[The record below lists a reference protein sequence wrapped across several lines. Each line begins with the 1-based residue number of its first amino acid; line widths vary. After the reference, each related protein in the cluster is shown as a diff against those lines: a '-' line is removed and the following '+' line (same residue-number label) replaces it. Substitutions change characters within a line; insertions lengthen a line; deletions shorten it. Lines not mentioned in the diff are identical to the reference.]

1 MTQLLLVFVSSPFR
15 RSVHRILLGREVKLF
30 VGTTV
35 VRARK
40 ILYLIAV
47 IAALASI
54 SLVVIDIVGMNK
66 TAPRYVMIHFDDGFK
81 SQYDHA
87 YPILKQYGLKGTF
100 WIVCDNASGANALY
114 MRWAEVEKLV
124 ADGQD
129 IQNHGMTHARLPTL
143 TDKQIEAEVGGC
155 KEMVVRHGSSGDA
168 YAIPFNEG
176 NDEWRIVTAI
186 SKIHS
191 YGKGD
196 GGNPQLVDCG
206 GNCEILNDDGT
217 YNKHNRYTMVQ
228 WSHDSYSSGRSEPEV
243 LDGFIQAVSRGVA
256 DSDGI
261 LKIPIITY
269 HRINAG
275 GTSPSTS
282 LFESE
287 MKYLHDNG
295 FKTIG
300 MDDITYDSV
309 AKKFKLN

>member
-1 MTQLLLVFVSSPFR
+1 
-15 RSVHRILLGREVKLF
+15 
-30 VGTTV
+30 
-35 VRARK
+35 
-40 ILYLIAV
+40 
-47 IAALASI
+47 
-54 SLVVIDIVGMNK
+54 
-66 TAPRYVMIHFDDGFK
+66 MIHFDDGFK

-87 YPILKQYGLKGTF
+87 YPILKQYGLKATF
-100 WIVCDNASGANALY
+100 WIVCDNASGENPLY
-114 MRWAEVEKLV
+114 MRWAEVEQLV
-124 ADGQD
+124 AGGQD
-129 IQNHGMTHARLPTL
+129 IQNHGMTHAHLPTL
-143 TDKQIEAEVGGC
+143 TDKQIEVEVGGC

-196 GGNPQLVDCG
+196 GGNPQPADCG

-243 LDGFIQAVSRGVA
+243 LDGFMQAVSRGVA
-256 DSDGI
+256 DSSGGI
-261 LKIPIITY
+261 LNIPIITY

-275 GTSPSTS
+275 GASPSTS

-295 FKTIG
+295 FRAIG
-300 MDDITYDSV
+300 MDDIAYDSV
-309 AKKFKLN
+309 AKKFKLK

>member
-1 MTQLLLVFVSSPFR
+1 M
-15 RSVHRILLGREVKLF
+15 
-30 VGTTV
+30 
-35 VRARK
+35 RARK

-47 IAALASI
+47 IAGLVSI
-54 SLVVIDIVGMNK
+54 SLVVIAIVGMNK
-66 TAPRYVMIHFDDGFK
+66 TAPKYVMIHFDDGFK

-87 YPILKQYGLKGTF
+87 YPILKQYGLKATF
-100 WIVCDNASGANALY
+100 WIVCDNASGENPLY
-114 MRWAEVEKLV
+114 MRWAEVEQLV
-124 ADGQD
+124 AGGQD
-129 IQNHGMTHARLPTL
+129 IQNHGMTHAHLPTL
-143 TDKQIEAEVGGC
+143 TDKQIEVEVGGC

-196 GGNPQLVDCG
+196 GGNPQPADCG

-243 LDGFIQAVSRGVA
+243 LDGFMQAVSRGVA
-256 DSDGI
+256 DSSGGI
-261 LKIPIITY
+261 LNIPIITY

-275 GTSPSTS
+275 GASPSTS

-295 FKTIG
+295 FRAIG
-300 MDDITYDSV
+300 MDDIAYDSV
-309 AKKFKLN
+309 AKKFKLK